1 MRRRSHYMTLLCGP
15 SASLPLADY
24 GRVARDTTA
33 IDQMVAGDRPFRAEL
48 VVRFPTRSEQV
59 PQHCTRYFR

>member
-1 MRRRSHYMTLLCGP
+1 MRIWKRRKEEVPALLFIVWTK
-15 SASLPLADY
+15 DHF
-24 GRVARDTTA
+24 RVPRDTTA